1 MMKKMK
7 CMQKWGD
14 VAPALLISQQRS
26 RSSFPRLDTIIEEGS
41 GNNGV
46 VAIPKRVLFL
56 LPIVASLISY
66 FLMHG
71 RYFR

>member
-1 MMKKMK
+1 MMRKMK
-7 CMQKWGD
+7 GMQKWGD
-14 VAPALLISQQRS
+14 VAPALLISRQRS

-46 VAIPKRVLFL
+46 VAMPKRVLFL

-66 FLMHG
+66 FFMQS
-71 RYFR
+71 RYFG